1 MGLYKVTH
9 FQGCLGTYA
18 PVMSKVLSEELVETP
33 TIEEAWNMTAQNIKD
48 KHPYIRT
55 ILYSDN
61 HYTLDYGSYTTFI
74 DIDQIA

>member
-18 PVMSKVLSEELVETP
+18 PVMSKVLSEELIEGSSMKDVWG
-33 TIEEAWNMTAQNIKD
+33 TIAQDLGTKY
-48 KHPYIRT
+48 PYVRT

>member
-1 MGLYKVTH
+1 MGLYKVTY

-18 PVMSKVLSEELVETP
+18 PVMSKILSEELIEAIS
-33 TIEEAWNMTAQNIKD
+33 IEEAWSIAVAGIKD
-48 KHPYIRT
+48 KHHYIRT

-61 HYTLDYGSYTTFI
+61 HHTLDYGSYSTFV